1 MAEII
6 SLAPRLRD
14 AGKINETLMR
24 KRKLAAVRSL
34 FQRARG
40 ALRCEK
46 CFRQLDED
54 GGKKGIR
61 NQRVPYR
68 FCCSCAE
75 EYIDYI
81 EQLQGRGNP
90 DYYWHNEA
98 WLKVWQRWIDYQGS
112 VDQYMKTNE
121 FRQLMREIDPPDISG

>member
-6 SLAPRLRD
+6 SLVSRLRE
-14 AGKINETLMR
+14 AGKINETLVR

-40 ALRCEK
+40 SLRCEK
-46 CFRQLDED
+46 CFRQLDEERT
-54 GGKKGIR
+54 KEGIR
-61 NQRVPYR
+61 NLRVPYR
-68 FCCSCAE
+68 FCDSCAE

-81 EQLQGRGNP
+81 ERLQGRGNP
-90 DYYWHNEA
+90 DHYWHNEA
-98 WLKVWQRWIDYQGS
+98 WLKVWQKWIDYQGS
-112 VDQYMKTNE
+112 VDHYVKTSE